1 MKKQASKFLFII
13 LTTLILISVA
23 ATFYRYLVIRDYETF
38 MDLEEE
44 ETELLE
50 EL

>member
-23 ATFYRYLVIRDYETF
+23 ATFYRYLAIRDYETF